1 MLIVNFAEK
10 RPCVIFASKPFKDVE
25 FLHLSYVLE
34 LLYWI
39 SSAASRPFDKIASF
53 EVQYI
58 LGTFWLCP
66 LPLFFFI
73 IADFYCESVFRIN
86 IMVHFNKSDFVVL
99 SGYSSNCCF
108 ACRTESF

>member
-1 MLIVNFAEK
+1 MRN
-10 RPCVIFASKPFKDVE
+10 FASKSFIDAE
-25 FLHLSYVLE
+25 SLHLSYVLE

-39 SSAASRPFDKIASF
+39 SSAASRPFDKNTSF

-58 LGTFWLCP
+58 LGNCGLCP

-73 IADFYCESVFRIN
+73 IADVYCESVFRIN
-86 IMVHFNKSDFVVL
+86 IMVYFINSDFVVL

-108 ACRTESF
+108 DWRTESF